1 MTRLALL
8 VASLALVAC
17 AGSSPWA
24 GGSARTSPA
33 STGPDLTPVAPAPAP
48 EGTEP
53 ETPRYSWQKE
63 ESTQAVQEAPKDTA
77 PDDETKARVQA
88 KRPEHALIA
97 LALKNKPEPGTT
109 LQLTKSGEA
118 ILVKVVRSDDKTTIA
133 DILAVQE
140 PAKLR
145 KFLDA
150 LEPGD
155 EVLCGPPADLPVTE

>member
-24 GGSARTSPA
+24 GGSAQSSPD
-33 STGPDLTPVAPAPAP
+33 STGPDLTPTAPAESTGDQA
-48 EGTEP
+48 
-53 ETPRYSWQKE
+53 PRYSWQKDQ
-63 ESTQAVQEAPKDTA
+63 SAQAPQEAPKDTA
-77 PDDETKARVQA
+77 PEDESKARVLA

-97 LALKNKPEPGTT
+97 LALKNKPEPGAT
-109 LQLTKSGEA
+109 LQLTKAGEA

-133 DILAVQE
+133 DILAVQD

-145 KFLDA
+145 KFLDT

>member
-24 GGSARTSPA
+24 GGSAQSTPA
-33 STGPDLTPVAPAPAP
+33 SSGPDLTPTAPV
-48 EGTEP
+48 EGSGNQA
-53 ETPRYSWQKE
+53 PRYSWQKTE
-63 ESTQAVQEAPKDTA
+63 GAETAQEAPKDG
-77 PDDETKARVQA
+77 PPEDETKARIQA
-88 KRPEHALIA
+88 KRPEHMLIA
-97 LALKNKPEPGTT
+97 IALKTKPEAGTT
-109 LQLTKSGEA
+109 LQLTKGGEA

-133 DILAVQE
+133 DILAVQD

-145 KFLDA
+145 KFLET

-155 EVLCGPPADLPVTE
+155 EVLCGPPADLPAAQ

>member
-17 AGSSPWA
+17 AGNSPWA
-24 GGSARTSPA
+24 GGSAQSSSG
-33 STGPDLTPVAPAPAP
+33 STGPDLTPSAPA
-48 EGTEP
+48 ESTGGQS
-53 ETPRYSWQKE
+53 PRYSWQKDE
-63 ESTQAVQEAPKDTA
+63 AAQAPQEAPKDTA
-77 PDDETKARVQA
+77 PEDETKARVQA

-97 LALKNKPEPGTT
+97 LALKTKPEPGTT
-109 LQLTKSGEA
+109 LQLTKNGEA

-133 DILAVQE
+133 DILAVQD

>member
-24 GGSARTSPA
+24 GGSAQSSPE
-33 STGPDLTPVAPAPAP
+33 STGPDLTPAAPA
-48 EGTEP
+48 EGTGSQA
-53 ETPRYSWQKE
+53 PRYSWQKADPTE
-63 ESTQAVQEAPKDTA
+63 TTQEAPKDSA
-77 PDDETKARVQA
+77 PEDETKARVLA

-97 LALKNKPEPGTT
+97 LAMRNKPEPGTT

-133 DILAVQE
+133 DILAVQD
-140 PAKLR
+140 PSKLR
-145 KFLDA
+145 KFLDS
-150 LEPGD
+150 LEAGD

>member
-24 GGSARTSPA
+24 GGSAQSSRDA
-33 STGPDLTPVAPAPAP
+33 GPDLTPAPAAPAP
-48 EGTEP
+48 EGSAGQA
-53 ETPRYSWQKE
+53 PRYSWQKE
-63 ESTQAVQEAPKDTA
+63 ETATTAEEAPKDGA
-77 PDDETKARVQA
+77 PEDETKARVQA

-109 LQLTKSGEA
+109 LQLTKNGEA

-133 DILAVQE
+133 DILAVQD

-145 KFLDA
+145 KFLDS
-150 LEPGD
+150 LEAGD
-155 EVLCGPPADLPVTE
+155 EVLCGPPADLPVSE

>member
-1 MTRLALL
+1 MTRIALL

-24 GGSARTSPA
+24 GGSAQSTPE
-33 STGPDLTPVAPAPAP
+33 STGPDLTPTAPA
-48 EGTEP
+48 EGAAAEA
-53 ETPRYSWQKE
+53 PRYSWQKTE
-63 ESTQAVQEAPKDTA
+63 TTEAAPEAPKDGA
-77 PDDETKARVQA
+77 PDDESKARIQA

-109 LQLTKSGEA
+109 LQLTKNGEA

-133 DILAVQE
+133 DILAVQD
-140 PAKLR
+140 PNKLR

-155 EVLCGPPADLPVTE
+155 EVLCGPPADLPVAE

>member
-24 GGSARTSPA
+24 GGSAQSSHDA
-33 STGPDLTPVAPAPAP
+33 GPDLTPAAPAP
-48 EGTEP
+48 EGAANQA
-53 ETPRYSWQKE
+53 PRYSWQKE
-63 ESTQAVQEAPKDTA
+63 EAPAAAQEAPKDGA
-77 PDDETKARVQA
+77 PEDETKARVQA

-109 LQLTKSGEA
+109 LQLTKNGEA

-133 DILAVQE
+133 DILAVQD

-155 EVLCGPPADLPVTE
+155 EVLCGPPADLPVAE